1 MPLLQRKQGPVR
13 CPDTETM
20 CAVVEGS
27 ATEPMKS
34 AFAAHKTVCPSC
46 AKLHERLRSFDEA
59 GSPLSEPEWR
69 QTEKRLSNWLESLLA
84 SDSAL
89 VAVNRGVTKSGLHDR
104 LQRLTK
110 PLGAL
115 QIRWLLIPVAT
126 LALVICSFLAG
137 RVSVRR
143 VPQVVAEAVP
153 PKDAIANA
161 IHPSPAI
168 TEIPSEPHR
177 AQAAPRAR
185 PTPARPNRIASGGP
199 QGMGSAAGSV
209 QSRQEET
216 GNETASVTPPA
227 STADPAAQPTGA
239 SSAPAPPTAHSDRA
253 VQAAQTPSPAPSGI
267 AGRPVNR
274 GVVRAAPASG
284 FAPVVSSRSAAE
296 SVSKAKGEQPSPI
309 LAPTE
314 ISLEVGTR
322 VWISLKSIRQRADG
336 SSEFSGGLL
345 LPVMQSGAVV
355 LERNTQISGIVS
367 VRQGK
372 TAVQITEF
380 SSNVARYRLKGIG
393 GEVNTHSGA
402 GRAVSF
408 DAGKVLETWIASTS
422 IFGKLPED
430 AKPTE
435 K

>member
-1 MPLLQRKQGPVR
+1 MPLLQRKQGPHR

-69 QTEKRLSNWLESLLA
+69 QTEKRLSNWLDNLLA

-89 VAVNRGVTKSGLHDR
+89 VVVDRGVTKSGLRDH
-104 LQRLTK
+104 LQRLTE

-115 QIRWLLIPVAT
+115 KIRWLLIPVAT

-143 VPQVVAEAVP
+143 VPQAVAEAVP

-177 AQAAPRAR
+177 AQAATHAH
-185 PTPARPNRIASGGP
+185 PTPARPNRIGSAGP
-199 QGMGSAAGSV
+199 PGMGAAGSV
-209 QSRQEET
+209 QSRQEEPA
-216 GNETASVTPPA
+216 NETASVTPPA
-227 STADPAAQPTGA
+227 SAADPAAQPTGA

-267 AGRPVNR
+267 ARRPVNG
-274 GVVRAAPASG
+274 GVVRAAPPSG

-296 SVSKAKGEQPSPI
+296 SVSKAKTEQPSPI
-309 LAPTE
+309 LAPAE

-336 SSEFSGGLL
+336 SSEFSGLLL
-345 LPVMQSGAVV
+345 LPVAQSGAVV
-355 LERNTQISGIVS
+355 LERNTQISGTIS

-372 TAVQITEF
+372 TEVQITEF
-380 SSNVARYRLKGIG
+380 SLNLARYRLKGTG
-393 GEVNTHSGA
+393 GEVNTHSVA
-402 GRAVSF
+402 GRAVTF
-408 DAGKVLETWIASTS
+408 DAGKVLETWIASPS
-422 IFGKLPED
+422 KFGKLPEE